1 MDRAE
6 ISKHNRVRL
15 IQQNKKLMIEIQK
28 LDVIISSIIEKNVS
42 HDFEHLEENQQL
54 KQRYSHEQNL
64 QMKEIARLKQ
74 AIKSNKASLAEHKYV
89 EIKN

>member
-1 MDRAE
+1 MDRPE

-28 LDVIISSIIEKNVS
+28 LDVIISSIIEKSASNE
-42 HDFEHLEENQQL
+42 FQHLEETHQL
-54 KQRYSHEQNL
+54 KQKYSNEQNL

-74 AIKSNKASLAEHKYV
+74 AIKSSKASLAEHKYV